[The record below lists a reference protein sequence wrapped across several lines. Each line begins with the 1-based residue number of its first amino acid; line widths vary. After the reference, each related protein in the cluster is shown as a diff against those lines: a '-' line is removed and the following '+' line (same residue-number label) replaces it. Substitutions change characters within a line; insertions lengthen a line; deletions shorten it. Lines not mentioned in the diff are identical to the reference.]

1 MKLKD
6 INEIKEN
13 GLVVFMP
20 SGIQA
25 TLFNEDNNILVK
37 YFNLAEDKYSK
48 EDFKQLIE
56 EGIFVFDKHINNPVM
71 ESKET
76 QIKQITKK
84 EWNETPKDYK
94 LIIDGQK
101 YLVYADADTHNNTVL
116 GPCEI
121 IDEGSLIEKD
131 EECNLD
137 TYKFTFLVQDE
148 DNILVTEI
156 NSDAQFELRVTTNI
170 NSELIHDELEEQMD
184 LIVAPELCDYTITGT
199 EIIDF
204 KYDEDTQKGSFDFNI
219 FYEEMNESL
228 ISKLAKKGYIR
239 NSLKEAF
246 EQKDCKP
253 GEVFTALK
261 DKQKEYLTADFKIEL
276 LQSLDK
282 IAKEYPDVHIRQ
294 QAQTFIDEL
303 GIQEYY
309 DIKKVQKFIDKH
321 IDIMNPTNESLKEE
335 LGEYANNRGLQ
346 DIAEQIE
353 NGDKSGN
360 SLVFGSW
367 FLTTSLDEKWNNL
380 TQNAKDFIL
389 ENIAAPVYDGHL
401 SYMDLQLVFYN
412 DSTLD
417 EEDLKSMELFDD
429 EQIAEI
435 LSENGEDTAYMS
447 YQLHLEDEDGLE
459 ESFKVKKKKKKQKIE
474 DSLHEDLQPGDRVEY
489 LNFYGEPQ
497 GTGTVKQIKPGMASH
512 SNLKP
517 ARIITILTD
526 KGVTFS
532 EDEYNVR
539 KINEGIYLKD
549 KEGKEIGPFENQQAK
564 EQYLKDQKIH
574 GNDKEYEE
582 IIKEENMAQKNEDCY
597 KVYSTIDPDAQ
608 PTCFNSWNEVEDHLN
623 QAWGE
628 YKASKVK
635 QNTEFGTEQDKDD
648 FFSNFDIAIE
658 PIEVPVEEIPA
669 EGIELDVADVCPEC
683 NEDPCVCDNET
694 DENVME
700 EDLQEEPQEETNEQ
714 PQDDEVGDEIDDEGD
729 TAEITTPEQAAEKV
743 DDVEDALDSIED
755 FIQSLLDDEDEEQI
769 DEMCMQKLPNVEDAK
784 AKNKETDNLETE
796 FRTVRKNALANPS
809 LYGGRYTQKNIK
821 DAKKEFL
828 ADKKAKTEDFSD
840 NMGMLTDI
848 NDLDFPDAL
857 HDAVDT
863 KEDGSLYRISDL
875 AKELQDVK
883 AAMEDLK
890 NDFKS
895 ELTTMIQ
902 DLKNDLKLEVN
913 NVENKVQDTK
923 SAVDNLT
930 SEEDDL
936 EDLEMEQSEETEQ
949 NDEQP
954 EEGNDEDT
962 EMEEAYE
969 KSLAGNKIFESIK
982 KIIATNDHPKKLISI
997 KTIAEKLREDY
1008 GINTNL
1014 ETDFGRTTYSQVAQF
1029 INKTSLKECVC
1040 DPAMEEAE
1048 RKKCML
1054 GKAASWLSGG
1064 LMSRMQ
1070 ETRQRELNENI
1081 AQIKAEIDKKVQQG
1095 ADAEQLKDEIT
1106 LGAENEEEEKQAK
1119 QYAIDKLTSNQ
1130 KAESL
1135 KSKLLKTSGKSV
1147 FGGMNIRG

>member
-6 INEIKEN
+6 INEIKKD

-25 TLFNEDNNILVK
+25 TLFNEDNNIVVK

-48 EDFKQLIE
+48 EDFKQLID

-71 ESKET
+71 ESKENS
-76 QIKQITKK
+76 IKQI
-84 EWNETPKDYK
+84 
-94 LIIDGQK
+94 
-101 YLVYADADTHNNTVL
+101 
-116 GPCEI
+116 
-121 IDEGSLIEKD
+121 
-131 EECNLD
+131 
-137 TYKFTFLVQDE
+137 
-148 DNILVTEI
+148 
-156 NSDAQFELRVTTNI
+156 
-170 NSELIHDELEEQMD
+170 
-184 LIVAPELCDYTITGT
+184 
-199 EIIDF
+199 
-204 KYDEDTQKGSFDFNI
+204 
-219 FYEEMNESL
+219 
-228 ISKLAKKGYIR
+228 LAKKGYIR
-239 NSLKEAF
+239 KSLIENFSQYDQSYYVIDNDGEQEGPFDSYEEANEYIESRTNGDEQLAADYSIITAEEFEACNEAF
-246 EQKDCKP
+246 NQHDCKP
-253 GEVFTALK
+253 GDVFTALK
-261 DKQKEYLTADFKIEL
+261 DKEKEYLTPDFKIEL

-309 DIKKVQKFIDKH
+309 DIKKVKDFISKNKEILSVKESVNEERGEYAFNASLQYIADQVQEGITSGYEDEEFGNWFLETSLDDKFNTMDKH
-321 IDIMNPTNESLKEE
+321 IKDYIFLCISNPIYEGHISYKDLQIVFTAKSGFSKQQLETLDLFSPEE
-335 LGEYANNRGLQ
+335 LDDLSNNDL
-346 DIAEQIE
+346 
-353 NGDKSGN
+353 NC
-360 SLVFGSW
+360 
-367 FLTTSLDEKWNNL
+367 
-380 TQNAKDFIL
+380 
-389 ENIAAPVYDGHL
+389 
-401 SYMDLQLVFYN
+401 YMDYEIKFDNKIN
-412 DSTLD
+412 DPV
-417 EEDLKSMELFDD
+417 
-429 EQIAEI
+429 
-435 LSENGEDTAYMS
+435 
-447 YQLHLEDEDGLE
+447 E
-459 ESFKVKKKKKKQKIE
+459 ESFKVKKKSKKKIE
-474 DSLHEDLQPGDRVEY
+474 DSLQE
-489 LNFYGEPQ
+489 
-497 GTGTVKQIKPGMASH
+497 A
-512 SNLKP
+512 
-517 ARIITILTD
+517 
-526 KGVTFS
+526 
-532 EDEYNVR
+532 
-539 KINEGIYLKD
+539 IYLKD
-549 KEGKEIGPFENQQAK
+549 QEGNEIGPFEDQDAK
-564 EQYLKDQKIH
+564 EQYLKDQKSH
-574 GNDKEYEE
+574 GNNKEYEE
-582 IIKEENMAQKNEDCY
+582 VIKEENMAQKNEDCY
-597 KVYSTIDPDAQ
+597 KVYSTIDPEAQ

-628 YKASKVK
+628 YKASKAK
-635 QNTEFGTEQDKDD
+635 ENTDFGTEQDKDD

-658 PIEVPVEEIPA
+658 PVEVPVEEIPT

-683 NEDPCVCDNET
+683 NEDPCVCNNET

-700 EDLQEEPQEETNEQ
+700 EDLQEERQEETNEQ
-714 PQDDEVGDEIDDEGD
+714 PQEDEVGEELEDEGD
-729 TAEITTPEQAAEKV
+729 TTEITTPEQAAEKV

-755 FIQSLLDDEDEEQI
+755 FIQSLLDDEDEEQL
-769 DEMCMQKLPNVEDAK
+769 DEMCMQKLPDVEEAK
-784 AKNKETDNLETE
+784 AKNKETDELETE
-796 FRTVRKNALANPS
+796 FRTIRKNALANPS

-821 DAKKEFL
+821 DARKQFL

-930 SEEDDL
+930 SEEDEL
-936 EDLEMEQSEETEQ
+936 EDLEMEQPEETEQ
-949 NDEQP
+949 PEEQP
-954 EEGNDEDT
+954 EEANDEEA

-969 KSLAGNKIFESIK
+969 KSLSGNRIFESIK

-1040 DPAMEEAE
+1040 DPAIEEAE
-1048 RKKCML
+1048 RKKSML
-1054 GKAASWLSGG
+1054 GKAASWLSTG
-1064 LMSRMQ
+1064 LMGRMQ

-1106 LGAENEEEEKQAK
+1106 LGAENEEEAKQAK

>member
-6 INEIKEN
+6 IKEIKEN

-25 TLFNEDNNILVK
+25 TLFNEDDNILVK

-71 ESKET
+71 ESKDT

-101 YLVYADADTHNNTVL
+101 YLVYADPDSHNNTVL
-116 GPCEI
+116 GPVDI
-121 IDEGSLIEKD
+121 ID
-131 EECNLD
+131 
-137 TYKFTFLVQDE
+137 
-148 DNILVTEI
+148 
-156 NSDAQFELRVTTNI
+156 
-170 NSELIHDELEEQMD
+170 
-184 LIVAPELCDYTITGT
+184 
-199 EIIDF
+199 
-204 KYDEDTQKGSFDFNI
+204 
-219 FYEEMNESL
+219 ESL
-228 ISKLAKKGYIR
+228 ISKLAKKGYIK

-253 GEVFTALK
+253 GDVFTALK
-261 DKQKEYLTADFKIEL
+261 NKEKDYLTADFKIEL

-309 DIKKVQKFIDKH
+309 DIKKVQDFINKNKN
-321 IDIMNPTNESLKEE
+321 ILSVKESVNEER
-335 LGEYANNRGLQ
+335 GEYAFNTSLQ
-346 DIAEQIE
+346 YIADQVQEGIT
-353 NGDKSGN
+353 SGYEDEE
-360 SLVFGSW
+360 FGNW
-367 FLTTSLDEKWNNL
+367 FLETSLDDKFN
-380 TQNAKDFIL
+380 TMDKDIKDYIFLCISNPIY
-389 ENIAAPVYDGHL
+389 EGHI
-401 SYMDLQLVFYN
+401 SYKDLQIVFTAK
-412 DSTLD
+412 SGFSKEQLETLD
-417 EEDLKSMELFDD
+417 LFSPEELEDLDNNDLNCYVDYEIKFDNKLND
-429 EQIAEI
+429 
-435 LSENGEDTAYMS
+435 
-447 YQLHLEDEDGLE
+447 HVE
-459 ESFKVKKKKKKQKIE
+459 ESFKVKKKSKKKIE
-474 DSLHEDLQPGDRVEY
+474 DSLQE
-489 LNFYGEPQ
+489 
-497 GTGTVKQIKPGMASH
+497 A
-512 SNLKP
+512 
-517 ARIITILTD
+517 
-526 KGVTFS
+526 
-532 EDEYNVR
+532 
-539 KINEGIYLKD
+539 IYLKD
-549 KEGKEIGPFENQQAK
+549 EEGKEIGPFENQEAK
-564 EQYLKDQKIH
+564 EQYLKDQTTH
-574 GNDKEYEE
+574 GNNKEYEE
-582 IIKEENMAQKNEDCY
+582 VIKEENMAQKNEDCY

-628 YKASKVK
+628 YKASKAK
-635 QNTEFGTEQDKDD
+635 ENTEFGTEQDKDD
-648 FFSNFDIAIE
+648 FFSNFDISIE

-669 EGIELDVADVCPEC
+669 EGIELDAVDVCPEC
-683 NEDPCVCDNET
+683 NEEPYVCDNET
-694 DENVME
+694 DENIME
-700 EDLQEEPQEETNEQ
+700 EDLQEEPQEEPNEQ
-714 PQDDEVGDEIDDEGD
+714 PQEDEVDDEVGDEVGDEED
-729 TAEITTPEQAAEKV
+729 ATEITTPEQAAEKV

-769 DEMCMQKLPNVEDAK
+769 DEMCMQKLPDVEDAK
-784 AKNKETDNLETE
+784 AKNKETDELETE
-796 FRTVRKNALANPS
+796 FRNVRKNALANPS

-821 DAKKEFL
+821 DARKEFL

-936 EDLEMEQSEETEQ
+936 EDLEMEQPEETEQ
-949 NDEQP
+949 TEEQP
-954 EEGNDEDT
+954 EEGNDEEV

-969 KSLAGNKIFESIK
+969 KSLAGNRIFESIK
-982 KIIATNDHPKKLISI
+982 KIIASNDHPKKLISI

-1040 DPAMEEAE
+1040 DPAIEEAE

-1064 LMSRMQ
+1064 LMGRMQ

>member
-6 INEIKEN
+6 INEIKED

-71 ESKET
+71 ESKDT

-101 YLVYADADTHNNTVL
+101 YLVYADPDNHNNTVL
-116 GPCEI
+116 GPCKI
-121 IDEGSLIEKD
+121 IDECSLTETD

-156 NSDAQFELRVTTNI
+156 NGDNEFELGVTTNI
-170 NSELIHDELEEQMD
+170 DNELLHDELEEQMD
-184 LIVAPELCDYTITGT
+184 LVVAPVLCDYMITGT
-199 EIIDF
+199 EIINF
-204 KYDEDTQKGSFDFNI
+204 KYNEDTQSGSFDFNI
-219 FYEEMNESL
+219 FYKEINESL

-253 GEVFTALK
+253 GDVFTALK
-261 DKQKEYLTADFKIEL
+261 NKEKDYLTADFKIEL
-276 LQSLDK
+276 LQNLDK
-282 IAKEYPDVHIRQ
+282 IAKEYPDVHTRQ

-309 DIKKVQKFIDKH
+309 DIKKVQDFINKNK
-321 IDIMNPTNESLKEE
+321 DILSVKESVNEER
-335 LGEYANNRGLQ
+335 GEYAFNTSLQ
-346 DIAEQIE
+346 YIADQVQEGITTGYE
-353 NGDKSGN
+353 DEEFGN
-360 SLVFGSW
+360 W
-367 FLTTSLDEKWNNL
+367 FLETSLDDKFNTMDKDIKDYIFLCISNPIYEGHISYKDLQIVFTAKSGFSKEQLETLDLFSPEELEDLDNNDL
-380 TQNAKDFIL
+380 NC
-389 ENIAAPVYDGHL
+389 
-401 SYMDLQLVFYN
+401 YMDYEIKFDNQLN
-412 DSTLD
+412 D
-417 EEDLKSMELFDD
+417 
-429 EQIAEI
+429 
-435 LSENGEDTAYMS
+435 
-447 YQLHLEDEDGLE
+447 HVE
-459 ESFKVKKKKKKQKIE
+459 ESFKIKKKSKKKIE
-474 DSLHEDLQPGDRVEY
+474 DSLQEDLQIGDRVEY
-489 LNFYGEPQ
+489 LNFYGEPE

-512 SNLKP
+512 SDLKP

-539 KINEGIYLKD
+539 KINEAIYLKD
-549 KEGKEIGPFENQQAK
+549 QEGNEVGPFEDQDAK
-564 EQYLKDQKIH
+564 EQYLKDQKTH
-574 GNDKEYEE
+574 GNNKEYEE
-582 IIKEENMAQKNEDCY
+582 VIKEENMAQKNEDCY

-628 YKASKVK
+628 YKTSKAK
-635 QNTEFGTEQDKDD
+635 ENTEFGTEQDKDD

-683 NEDPCVCDNET
+683 NEEPYVCDNAT
-694 DENVME
+694 DENIME
-700 EDLQEEPQEETNEQ
+700 EDLQEEPQEEPNKQ
-714 PQDDEVGDEIDDEGD
+714 PQEDEVGDEVADEED
-729 TAEITTPEQAAEKV
+729 ATEITTPEQAAEKV

-769 DEMCMQKLPNVEDAK
+769 DEMCMQKLPDVEDAK
-784 AKNKETDNLETE
+784 AKNKETDKLETE
-796 FRTVRKNALANPS
+796 FRNVRKNALANPS

-821 DAKKEFL
+821 DARKEFL

-936 EDLEMEQSEETEQ
+936 QDLEMEQPEKTEQ
-949 NDEQP
+949 PDEQP
-954 EEGNDEDT
+954 EEGNDEEA

-969 KSLAGNKIFESIK
+969 KSLAGNRIFESIK
-982 KIIATNDHPKKLISI
+982 KIIASNDHPKKLISI

-1040 DPAMEEAE
+1040 DPAIEEAE

-1064 LMSRMQ
+1064 LMGRMQ

-1119 QYAIDKLTSNQ
+1119 QYAIDKLTSTQ

>member
-6 INEIKEN
+6 INEIKKD

-25 TLFNEDNNILVK
+25 TLFNEDDNILVK

-48 EDFKQLIE
+48 EDFKQLID
-56 EGIFVFDKHINNPVM
+56 EGIFVFNNYPTISQQSVLM
-71 ESKET
+71 ES
-76 QIKQITKK
+76 
-84 EWNETPKDYK
+84 
-94 LIIDGQK
+94 
-101 YLVYADADTHNNTVL
+101 
-116 GPCEI
+116 
-121 IDEGSLIEKD
+121 
-131 EECNLD
+131 EEPELSQFM
-137 TYKFTFLVQDE
+137 FTFY
-148 DNILVTEI
+148 VTAPNEI
-156 NSDAQFELRVTTNI
+156 KIIGQQGLEYELEVDTNDI
-170 NSELIHDELEEQMD
+170 ERLHDDLEEQMD
-184 LIVAPELCDYTITGT
+184 LYVSPLLCDEEVEITGT
-199 EIIDF
+199 EIVDF
-204 KYDEDTQKGSFDFNI
+204 KYNEEIKKGEFEFNI
-219 FYEEMNESL
+219 FYDKIDWEEDMDESIL
-228 ISKLAKKGYIR
+228 SKLAKKGYIR
-239 NSLKEAF
+239 ESLKEAF

-253 GEVFTALK
+253 GDVFTALK
-261 DKQKEYLTADFKIEL
+261 DKEKEYLTPDFKIEL

-282 IAKEYPDVHIRQ
+282 IVKEYPDVHIRQ

-309 DIKKVQKFIDKH
+309 DIKKVKDFIDKNKE
-321 IDIMNPTNESLKEE
+321 ILSVKESVNEER
-335 LGEYANNRGLQ
+335 GEYAFN
-346 DIAEQIE
+346 
-353 NGDKSGN
+353 N
-360 SLVFGSW
+360 SLQYIADQVQEGITSGYEDEEFGNW
-367 FLTTSLDEKWNNL
+367 FLETSLDDKFNTMDKDIKDYIFLCISNPIYEGHISYKDLQIVFTAKSGFSKQQLETLDLFSPEELDDLSNNDL
-380 TQNAKDFIL
+380 NC
-389 ENIAAPVYDGHL
+389 
-401 SYMDLQLVFYN
+401 YMDYEIKFDNKIN
-412 DSTLD
+412 D
-417 EEDLKSMELFDD
+417 
-429 EQIAEI
+429 
-435 LSENGEDTAYMS
+435 
-447 YQLHLEDEDGLE
+447 HVE
-459 ESFKVKKKKKKQKIE
+459 ESFKVKKKSKKKIE
-474 DSLHEDLQPGDRVEY
+474 DSLQED
-489 LNFYGEPQ
+489 
-497 GTGTVKQIKPGMASH
+497 
-512 SNLKP
+512 
-517 ARIITILTD
+517 
-526 KGVTFS
+526 
-532 EDEYNVR
+532 
-539 KINEGIYLKD
+539 IYLKD
-549 KEGKEIGPFENQQAK
+549 QEGNEIGPFEDQDAK
-564 EQYLKDQKIH
+564 EQYLKDQKTH
-574 GNDKEYEE
+574 GNNKEYEE
-582 IIKEENMAQKNEDCY
+582 VIKEENMAQKNEDCY
-597 KVYSTIDPDAQ
+597 KVYSTIDPNAQ

-628 YKASKVK
+628 YKASKAK
-635 QNTEFGTEQDKDD
+635 ENTDFGTEQDKED

-658 PIEVPVEEIPA
+658 PVEVPVEEIPA

-683 NEDPCVCDNET
+683 NEDPCSCGNEPE
-694 DENVME
+694 ENLME
-700 EDLQEEPQEETNEQ
+700 EDLQENPQEQTMEQ
-714 PQDDEVGDEIDDEGD
+714 PQDDEISDEED
-729 TAEITTPEQAAEKV
+729 TTEITTPEQAAEKV
-743 DDVEDALDSIED
+743 DDVENALDSIED

-769 DEMCMQKLPNVEDAK
+769 DEMCMQKLPDVEEAK
-784 AKNKETDNLETE
+784 AKNKETDELETE

-821 DAKKEFL
+821 AARKEFL

-936 EDLEMEQSEETEQ
+936 EMEQPEETEQSEEQPDEEA
-949 NDEQP
+949 NDE
-954 EEGNDEDT
+954 EA

-969 KSLAGNKIFESIK
+969 KSLAGNRIFESIK
-982 KIIATNDHPKKLISI
+982 KIIATNNHPKKLISI

-1040 DPAMEEAE
+1040 DPAIEEAE
-1048 RKKCML
+1048 RKKSML
-1054 GKAASWLSGG
+1054 GKAASWLSTG
-1064 LMSRMQ
+1064 LMGRMQ

-1106 LGAENEEEEKQAK
+1106 LGAENDEEAKQAK
-1119 QYAIDKLTSNQ
+1119 QYAIDKLTKEQ

-1147 FGGMNIRG
+1147 IWWNEY